1 MASLGVRVST
11 GGGSLHHHVC
21 VIIDSHSH
29 VYPPEVARL
38 ISSNYQLGVA
48 GVPTSPAATAPLE
61 EHPSPPPRPRL
72 TEHPQLV
79 ELPRVG
85 TLDDTTASMART
97 GIERAWM
104 LPVATK
110 PKRVRETND
119 WVLATC
125 AANPQFTPF
134 ATIHA
139 RDPQWREEL
148 DRVIA
153 AGARGV
159 KLHVQLQL
167 QEGSKHLLSDEMM
180 AVFEALER
188 ADVLM
193 ITCTFFA
200 DEIGTGRPG
209 ASLRLLDVLAAF
221 PRLRMIAA
229 HMGAMFNWDGGAEPI
244 FGSRAYLD
252 LAYVPGLI
260 EPNRLVEMIRQHG
273 AEKILFGTDI
283 PYADPQYILDT
294 FMDLPLNNDEREAIL
309 WRNATTALKTG

>member
-1 MASLGVRVST
+1 MVG
-11 GGGSLHHHVC
+11 

-38 ISSNYQLGVA
+38 IAANYQVGQPGAPFSPEMAAAVA
-48 GVPTSPAATAPLE
+48 PAGGL
-61 EHPSPPPRPRL
+61 SNPPPRPRL
-72 TEHPQLV
+72 TEHPKQGD
-79 ELPRVG
+79 LPRVG
-85 TLDDTTASMART
+85 TLDDTTASMSRT

-110 PKRVRETND
+110 AKRVRETND

-134 ATIHA
+134 ATLHA

-148 DRVIA
+148 DRVVA

-167 QEGSKHLLSDEMM
+167 QEGSKHLLSEEMM
-180 AVFEALER
+180 NVFEAIER

-209 ASLRLLDVLAAF
+209 ASLRLLDVLTAF

-229 HMGAMFNWDGGAEPI
+229 HMGAMFNWNGGAEPI
-244 FGSRAYLD
+244 LGSRAFLD

-294 FMDLPLNNDEREAIL
+294 FMDLPLNDDEREAIL
-309 WRNATTALKTG
+309 WRNAAVALGEHG